1 MEKYLNLRRNGALK
15 KTKVIAT
22 VGPACRDVAV
32 LKSLVQAGVDVFR
45 INASHTTPAELKEWV
60 RKIRL
65 VSKPV
70 TRPVPILV
78 DLQGPRVRTGKLE
91 GGLSVYL
98 DKDDEVIII
107 PAPHAG
113 SNRVI
118 TTSCKPF
125 PKMVKKGDPILL
137 DNGLIELRVLSV
149 RRKETVCRV
158 ITGGK
163 LGENKGINLP
173 NAPMTLPS
181 LSAKDVRDLKA
192 AVEVGVDYLALSFV
206 RKAQDVLTLKQK
218 LRKLHSH
225 IPIIAKIEKPTAVE
239 NFASISRVAD
249 GIMVARGDLG
259 IEMGVEKVPVV
270 QKKLIMD
277 SNSMHLPVITATQM
291 LESMID
297 NPRPTRAEA
306 SDVANAVF
314 DGTDAVMLSGETAVG
329 KYPVEAI
336 RMMAEIICE
345 AEAHLGEI
353 VTQAHEPVQNQDLP
367 THAITHAARHAAK
380 DLGAKAIAVLTIT
393 GKTAVFLS
401 KFRPVAPIVAFTAN
415 QIVSRRLALMRG
427 IFPRTMGYGRTS
439 RNILNKAEN
448 EIKKF
453 SFLKPGDPIVVL
465 SGRFAMPEMKY
476 MTWIRFVGEQA

>member
-1 MEKYLNLRRNGALK
+1 MPSASKNSVLK

-22 VGPACRDVAV
+22 VGPACQSLDL
-32 LKSLVQAGVDVFR
+32 LKSLISAGVNVFR

-65 VSKPV
+65 VSK
-70 TRPVPILV
+70 TFARPIPILV
-78 DLQGPRVRTGKLE
+78 DLQGPRVRTGRLE
-91 GGLSVYL
+91 GGQHVYL
-98 DKDDEVIII
+98 RKDEEVTII
-107 PAPHAG
+107 PVSKPG
-113 SNRVI
+113 SSQVI
-118 TTSCKPF
+118 TTTCKPF
-125 PKMVKKGDPILL
+125 PKMVKPGDPILL
-137 DNGLIELRVLSV
+137 DNGLIELRVLKV
-149 RRKETVCRV
+149 HAGETVCRV
-158 ITGGK
+158 VTGGK

-181 LSAKDVRDLKA
+181 LSAKDLLDLKA
-192 AVEVGVDYLALSFV
+192 AVEAGVDYLALSFV
-206 RKAQDVLTLKQK
+206 RNADDVLELKNR
-218 LRKLHSH
+218 LRKLHSA
-225 IPIIAKIEKPTAVE
+225 IPIIAKIEKPKAVE

-270 QKKLIMD
+270 QKKLIAD
-277 SNSMHLPVITATQM
+277 SNRMHLPVITATQM
-291 LESMID
+291 LESMIE

-336 RMMAEIICE
+336 RMMCEIICE
-345 AEAHLGEI
+345 SEANIGEI
-353 VTQAHEPVQNQDLP
+353 TTGAHEPVQDQDLP
-367 THAITHAARHAAK
+367 AHAITHAARHAAK

-401 KFRPVAPIVAFTAN
+401 KFRPVAPIVALTAN
-415 QIVSRRLALMRG
+415 QVVSRRLGLMRG
-427 IFPRTMGYGRTS
+427 IFPMTMTYGRTS
-439 RNILNKAEN
+439 REILNKAEK

-453 SFLKPGDPIVVL
+453 KFLKPGDPIVIL

-476 MTWIRFVGEQA
+476 MTWIRFVGGRPQP

>member
-1 MEKYLNLRRNGALK
+1 MNLNLNKTLMLK

-22 VGPACRDVAV
+22 VGPACRDISV
-32 LKSLVQAGVDVFR
+32 LKSLIRAGVDVFR
-45 INASHTTPAELKEWV
+45 INASHTSPAELKEWV

-65 VSKPV
+65 VSKTI
-70 TRPVPILV
+70 TRPIPILV
-78 DLQGPRVRTGKLE
+78 DLQGPRVRTGRLE
-91 GGLSVYL
+91 GGEPVYL
-98 DKDDEVIII
+98 NQGDEVVIV
-107 PAPHAG
+107 PASYPG
-113 SNRVI
+113 SGQTI

-125 PKMVKKGDPILL
+125 PAMVKSGDPILF
-137 DNGLIELRVLSV
+137 DNGLLELRVVAV
-149 RRKETVCRV
+149 RKRETVCRV
-158 ITGGK
+158 VTGGK

-173 NAPMTLPS
+173 NAPVTLPS
-181 LSAKDVRDLKA
+181 LSPKDLRDLKA
-192 AVEVGVDYLALSFV
+192 AVEAGVDYLALSFV
-206 RKAQDVLTLKQK
+206 RNAEDVLTLKRR
-218 LRKLHSH
+218 LRRLHSH
-225 IPIIAKIEKPTAVE
+225 IPIIAKIEKPKAVE
-239 NFASISRVAD
+239 NFAAISRVAD

-277 SNSMHLPVITATQM
+277 SNRMHLPVITATQM
-291 LESMID
+291 LESMIE

-336 RMMAEIICE
+336 RMMSEIICE
-345 AEAHLGEI
+345 AESHIGEI
-353 VTQAHEPVQNQDLP
+353 VTQAHEPVENQDLP

-415 QIVSRRLALMRG
+415 QIVSRRLGLMRG
-427 IFPRTMGYGRTS
+427 IFPMTMTYGRTS
-439 RNILNKAEN
+439 RDILNKAEK

-453 SFLKPGDPIVVL
+453 NFLKSGDPIVVL

-476 MTWIRFVGEQA
+476 MTWIRFVGERS

>member
-1 MEKYLNLRRNGALK
+1 MNSNLNKTLMLK

-22 VGPACRDVAV
+22 VGPACRDVSV
-32 LKSLVQAGVDVFR
+32 LKSLIRAGVDVFR
-45 INASHTTPAELKEWV
+45 INASHTSPAELKEWV

-65 VSKPV
+65 VSKTI
-70 TRPVPILV
+70 TRPIPILV
-78 DLQGPRVRTGKLE
+78 DLQGPRVRTGRLE
-91 GGLSVYL
+91 GGNPVYL
-98 DKDDEVIII
+98 RAGDEVVII
-107 PAPHAG
+107 PSSHPG
-113 SNRVI
+113 SGQTI

-125 PKMVKKGDPILL
+125 PEMVKSGDPILF
-137 DNGLIELRVLSV
+137 DNGLLELRVITV
-149 RRKETVCRV
+149 RKKETVCRV

-173 NAPMTLPS
+173 NAPVTLPS
-181 LSAKDVRDLKA
+181 LSSKDLRDLKA
-192 AVEVGVDYLALSFV
+192 AVEAGVDYLALSFV
-206 RKAQDVLTLKQK
+206 RNAEDVLTLKRR
-218 LRKLHSH
+218 LRRLHSH
-225 IPIIAKIEKPTAVE
+225 IPIVAKIEKPKAVE

-277 SNSMHLPVITATQM
+277 SNRMHLPVITATQM
-291 LESMID
+291 LESMIE

-336 RMMAEIICE
+336 RMMCEIICE
-345 AEAHLGEI
+345 AESHIGEI
-353 VTQAHEPVQNQDLP
+353 VTQAHEPVENQDLP

-415 QIVSRRLALMRG
+415 QIVSRRLGLMRG
-427 IFPRTMGYGRTS
+427 IFPMTMTYGRTS
-439 RNILNKAEN
+439 REILNKAEK

-453 SFLKPGDPIVVL
+453 SFLKSGDPIVVL

-476 MTWIRFVGEQA
+476 MTWIRFVGERS